1 MCVWTVPPNTDICN
15 PLKHIIDNNFV
26 EVYPNIYVVL
36 TIMLT
41 ILVTVA
47 YPERS
52 FSKLKLVKT

>member
-1 MCVWTVPPNTDICN
+1 MCVRTVPPNTDICN
-15 PLKHIIDNNFV
+15 PLKHIIDNNLV

-41 ILVTVA
+41 IPFTVA